1 MKKILYI
8 VVLMIVIILSG
19 CGKEDKKTIKDWALN
34 YTIKVYN
41 EDYKDYGIFAYNI
54 EQLTLYDKEEL
65 ELLESNQYYVLYE
78 ITIIDSSGKSVIY
91 NISITYEVETMHFWL
106 VRGYKESQI
115 IDFDYEVV
123 YDYHTN
129 N

>member
-19 CGKEDKKTIKDWALN
+19 CGKEDKKTIKDWALD
-34 YTIKVYN
+34 YTIEFYN
-41 EDYKDYGIFAYNI
+41 EDYEGYGIFAYNI
-54 EQLTLYDKEEL
+54 EQITLYDKEEL
-65 ELLESNQYYVLYE
+65 ELLESNQYYGLYE
-78 ITIIDSSGKSVIY
+78 ITIIDNSGKSVIY
-91 NISITYEVETMHFWL
+91 NVCIIYEVETMHFWS

-115 IDFDYEVV
+115 IDFDCEVV